1 MIPSAFEYVRPS
13 SVDEALASLAEHGD
27 EAKVLAGGHS
37 LLPMMKLRLAS
48 PGVLI
53 DIARIP
59 ELSYIRFEE
68 ADDAFVAIGA
78 ATRHADLIDSTM
90 LGDRVPLLPHV
101 AAFVGDRQIR
111 HRGTIGGSLVHAD
124 PAADLPTAVLAL
136 GATLVIAGPAG
147 RREVPVDDFFTGFFE
162 SAVGPDELLVE
173 VRIPAAAGVAGWGYE
188 KFTRR
193 ANDWAIVAVAAVLE
207 PAGTR
212 VALANMGA
220 TPLRARATEAAL
232 ADGVDAGVAADAADT
247 DTEPTEDMHATRDYR
262 RHLARVLPRRA
273 LETAGSR

>member
-1 MIPSAFEYVRPS
+1 MIPSAFEYIRPT
-13 SVDEALASLAEHGD
+13 SVDEALAALTEHGD

-59 ELSYIRFEE
+59 ELSYIRFDEE
-68 ADDAFVAIGA
+68 DGDTIRIGA
-78 ATRHADLIDSTM
+78 ATRHADLISSTM
-90 LGDRVPLLPHV
+90 LGDRAPLLSYV
-101 AAFVGDRQIR
+101 ASLVGDRQIR

-124 PAADLPTAVLAL
+124 PAADLPTAVLGL
-136 GATLVIAGPAG
+136 GVTLVIAGPSG
-147 RREVPVDDFFTGFFE
+147 RREVAVDDFFTGFFE

-173 VRIPAAAGVAGWGYE
+173 VRVPAAAGSSGWGYE

-193 ANDWAIVAVAAVLE
+193 ANDWAIVAVAAVLH
-207 PAGTR
+207 PSGTR
-212 VALANMGA
+212 VALANMGP

-232 ADGVDAGVAADAADT
+232 AAGSDPAAAAVAAADG
-247 DTEPTEDMHATRDYR
+247 TEPTADMHATRDYR
-262 RHLARVLPRRA
+262 RHLARVLTRRA
-273 LETAGSR
+273 LETAASR